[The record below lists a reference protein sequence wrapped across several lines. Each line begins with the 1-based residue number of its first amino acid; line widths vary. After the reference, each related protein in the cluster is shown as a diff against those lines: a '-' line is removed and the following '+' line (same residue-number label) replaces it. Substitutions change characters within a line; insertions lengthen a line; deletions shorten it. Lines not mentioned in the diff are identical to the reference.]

1 MSTIDDITQPSERT
15 KLVQELA
22 LQQPSCLGII
32 KEKILSRKLL
42 AFGVSTWLFYVGAL
56 TEESWMMITMT
67 YIGGQGIV
75 DLMKAWKEEK

>member
-1 MSTIDDITQPSERT
+1 MSTIDDTTQPSERT

-22 LQQPSCLGII
+22 KHQNSCWGII

-42 AFGVSTWLFYVGAL
+42 AFGVSTWLFFVGAL
-56 TEESWMMITMT
+56 TEDSWMLITMT